1 MEEGKDQRPALHK
14 ASTPTCAVLRRVGSG
29 KQKDHKWKAMQQVRS
44 QPKLHGTL
52 SLKTTTIIKISGPGD
67 IAKR

>member
-1 MEEGKDQRPALHK
+1 
-14 ASTPTCAVLRRVGSG
+14 
-29 KQKDHKWKAMQQVRS
+29 MQQVRS